1 VSQFAKLSR
10 RFAGTG
16 AAFMLFAHMTLAAE
30 SADSIVAP
38 LPPLP
43 ASFEAQPVDQP
54 VPDAPVVQNA
64 DAAAPAKPA
73 AEAG

>member
-1 VSQFAKLSR
+1 MSQFAKLSR

-54 VPDAPVVQNA
+54 VPDAPGDGPLSEGTMPRQA
-64 DAAAPAKPA
+64 GAA
-73 AEAG
+73 